1 MGPVLLLRDKWA
13 EVCVGCRVPIDRIK
27 SSAASD
33 WSDRKIARVGMSQLV
48 VTRGDKV
55 CGKGGIIGE
64 IKPLL
69 ALTVFV
75 LV

>member
-1 MGPVLLLRDKWA
+1 MGPVWLGKRQGA

-55 CGKGGIIGE
+55 RGKRLISGE
-64 IKPLL
+64 IKPL
-69 ALTVFV
+69 
-75 LV
+75 